1 VKIPPRLTIAGTHSG
16 VGKTS
21 IATALIAA
29 LTRRGLRVQ
38 PFKIGPDFIDP
49 GFHRLAS
56 GRRGRNLDGWML
68 SRQTNLEILAQASE
82 DAAIAIIEGVMG
94 LFDGSDALTE
104 TGSTAEMAKWVGS
117 PVLLVIDASAL
128 AGSAAALVRGFEDFD
143 PDVRLSGVLCNRVGG
158 SGHAD
163 ILRQAIT
170 ARCRAKPLG
179 FLPPDDAIALP
190 ERRLG
195 LVMASEIL
203 TPEHLDAMANWIETN
218 VDIDSLL
225 KLARE
230 QSLPL
235 ENLRP
240 STPLVKA
247 RAGLARIGLAR
258 DAAFCFYYEDN
269 LDLLQE
275 CGAELIEF
283 SPISDDALPPELDGL
298 YLGGG
303 YPEIHA
309 ARLSENA
316 SMRDAIVQFAQAG
329 GPIYAECGGFM
340 YLCEAIVDSDDRVHQ
355 MAGLFPTRVR
365 MQKQLAAIAYVEL
378 EASVDALWLR
388 GGQRL
393 RGHEFHYSR
402 IDPMPASIS
411 LCLRLRAGDKIR
423 DDGYMVGSVLGGY
436 SHLHFRSSPDFASGF
451 IEACLHYRDR
461 FHLEKAAKI

>member
-21 IATALIAA
+21 ITTALIAA

-49 GFHRLAS
+49 GFHNLAS
-56 GRRGRNLDGWML
+56 GRQGRNLDGWML
-68 SRQTNLEILAQASE
+68 SRQANLEILVRASE
-82 DAAIAIIEGVMG
+82 DAGISIIEGVMG
-94 LFDGSDALTE
+94 LFDGSDALTQ
-104 TGSTAEMAKWVGS
+104 TGSTAEMAKWLGS
-117 PVLLVIDASAL
+117 PVLLVIDASAM
-128 AGSAAALVRGFEDFD
+128 AGSAAALVHGFEDFD
-143 PDVRLSGVLCNRVGG
+143 PEVRLSGVICNRVGG

-179 FLPPDDAIALP
+179 FLPPDDKIALP
-190 ERRLG
+190 ERQLG

-203 TPEHLDAMANWIETN
+203 TPEHLNAMADWFETN
-218 VDIDSLL
+218 VDIDALL
-225 KLARE
+225 TLARE

-235 ENLRP
+235 ESFRP
-240 STPLVKA
+240 ATPPVSS
-247 RAGLARIGLAR
+247 AGLVRIGLAR

-269 LDLLQE
+269 LDLLKE
-275 CGAELIEF
+275 CGAELVEF
-283 SPISDDALPPELDGL
+283 SPISDHALPADLDGL

-309 ARLSENA
+309 ARLSEN
-316 SMRDAIVQFAQAG
+316 SPMRDAVVQFAKAG

-340 YLCEAIVDSDDRVHQ
+340 YLCDAIVDSDGRKHQ
-355 MAGLFPTRVR
+355 MAGLFPSCVR

-378 EASVDALWLR
+378 EAPIDALWLR

-393 RGHEFHYSR
+393 RGHEFHYST
-402 IDPMPASIS
+402 IDGMPASVS
-411 LCLRLRAGDKIR
+411 RCLRLRAGDKTR
-423 DDGYMVGSVLGGY
+423 DDGYVVGSVLGGY

-451 IEACLHYRDR
+451 IQACLRYRNAIP
-461 FHLEKAAKI
+461 LKKEAKI